1 MTRGPA
7 LARSSYTSTEDVIER
22 EARVL
27 WRRQLSQPGFWRPFV
42 LRRVALGVVVLVL
55 LVVLEVAEVGGPN
68 GALRGA
74 ILLVPAFALLTVLD
88 VWMIR
93 RRTLHGHRYRI
104 DAGCPPGTLVAAEY
118 RSDEIEFILPTYR
131 LSLPLDTIESAVHGG
146 GVLVLDGD
154 EADSAWVVPD
164 ELLGPDALR
173 VLLDALGARLVDR

>member
-1 MTRGPA
+1 MTGGPV
-7 LARSSYTSTEDVIER
+7 LATSSYTSTEEVIER

-27 WRRQLSQPGFWRPFV
+27 WRRQLSRPGFWRPFV
-42 LRRVALGVVVLVL
+42 LRPVALGVVVLVL

-74 ILLVPAFALLTVLD
+74 ILLVPTFALLTVFD

-93 RRTLHGHRYRI
+93 RRTLRGHRYLVA
-104 DAGCPPGTLVAAEY
+104 AGCPPGTVVTADY
-118 RSDEIEFILPTYR
+118 RSDEVEFVLPTHR
-131 LSLPLDTIESAVHGG
+131 VTLPLDTIASGVHGG
-146 GVLVLDGD
+146 GVLVLQGE

-173 VLLDALGARLVDR
+173 VLRDALGARFVQR